1 MLASA
6 FEINCCEG
14 LKIIFCFIHAI
25 HRINRANLSELLL
38 KENNH
43 IFVDYVNGR
52 NASEF
57 NCLQRSFTV
66 INSFMLQIFR
76 IDSEQVLEIY
86 KHSYNFVF
94 VINQIFKN
102 MATKKTTKKAAPT
115 KSAAKKAAPKK
126 AAKKAA
132 PKKAAKKAAPKK
144 AAAKKAAPKKAAAKK
159 AAPKKAAAKKAAPK
173 KAAAKKAAPKKK

>member
-1 MLASA
+1 
-6 FEINCCEG
+6 
-14 LKIIFCFIHAI
+14 
-25 HRINRANLSELLL
+25 L

-43 IFVDYVNGR
+43 IFVDYANR
-52 NASEF
+52 ENTCKF
-57 NCLQRSFTV
+57 NCSQVLLTV
-66 INSFMLQIFR
+66 INSFMLQIFH
-76 IDSEQVLEIY
+76 IDSEQVLEFY

-126 AAKKAA
+126 A
-132 PKKAAKKAAPKK
+132 AAKKAAPKK